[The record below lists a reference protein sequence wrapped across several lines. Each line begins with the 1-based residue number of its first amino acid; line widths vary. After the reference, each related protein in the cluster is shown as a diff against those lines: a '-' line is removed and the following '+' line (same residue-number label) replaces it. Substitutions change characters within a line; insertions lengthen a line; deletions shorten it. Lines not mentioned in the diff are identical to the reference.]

1 MRRNTG
7 ANTGDSIVE
16 DMNNGGNSGRNSG
29 GDRPYSPYYNNRN
42 NHHSP
47 YPRGRPQ
54 KYRTQNGRQ
63 EAVIIEGKTAPIFG
77 LNDAVIH
84 PSLGAGTV
92 VGVEAEKVSVIF
104 TNGKSAKV
112 MANYLT
118 INN

>member
-1 MRRNTG
+1 MVVI
-7 ANTGDSIVE
+7 DPIV
-16 DMNNGGNSGRNSG
+16 
-29 GDRPYSPYYNNRN
+29 PIIITVIIIIA
-42 NHHSP
+42 P

-63 EAVIIEGKTAPIFG
+63 ETVIIEGKTAPIFG

-118 INN
+118 MNN

>member
-1 MRRNTG
+1 
-7 ANTGDSIVE
+7 
-16 DMNNGGNSGRNSG
+16 MNNGGGKNSG

-42 NHHSP
+42 NHHSSYPSP

-54 KYRTQNGRQ
+54 KDRTQNGRQ

-118 INN
+118 MNN

>member
-1 MRRNTG
+1 M
-7 ANTGDSIVE
+7 
-16 DMNNGGNSGRNSG
+16 
-29 GDRPYSPYYNNRN
+29 
-42 NHHSP
+42 
-47 YPRGRPQ
+47 
-54 KYRTQNGRQ
+54 
-63 EAVIIEGKTAPIFG
+63 IIEGKTAPIFG

-118 INN
+118 MSK